1 MRRDLYRP
9 ATSCLAGT
17 RPWMIALFVSAVVAT
32 GCVAPSAGGAP
43 AQPAAVQP
51 APTQAPP
58 GQAGAAGATPQFLPA
73 TGATP
78 SAAAPAAGRS
88 VKVSLQNFAFAPKV
102 LTVAPGT
109 TVEWQNDDTT
119 AHTVTADNGSFDS
132 GNLAQGATFKFT
144 FAKAGTYAYYCQYH
158 GGPGGQGMA
167 GQIVVK

>member
-1 MRRDLYRP
+1 MRRDLYR
-9 ATSCLAGT
+9 AAMGCLAGT
-17 RPWMIALFVSAVVAT
+17 RPWMIALLMSAVVAT
-32 GCVAPSAGGAP
+32 GCAAPSYGGAP
-43 AQPAAVQP
+43 TQPAAVQP
-51 APTQAPP
+51 APTQA
-58 GQAGAAGATPQFLPA
+58 AAAEATPQLLPA

-78 SAAAPAAGRS
+78 SAAAPAAGQS
-88 VKVSLQNFAFAPKV
+88 AKVSLQNFAFAPKV
-102 LTVAPGT
+102 LTIAPGT

-132 GNLAQGATFKFT
+132 GNMAQGATFKFT